1 MSLLEEIQQPIAG
14 NVAEYDKF
22 IAELLRSD
30 NKYVSDICNY
40 ILSTRGKQ
48 MRPLLCMLSA
58 ALHGEICPNTYIG
71 AAVIEMMHTASLI
84 HDDVVDEAYIRR
96 GKPSVHALWQS
107 RTAVLIGDYIMAKTL
122 HEGFNAGINDIL
134 KIITRTIY
142 EISDGEMLQSE
153 QTQSLGMT
161 EEIYMDIIS
170 KKTASLIAASAMS
183 GAMSVDAPAADVER
197 MFSFGMNIGIAFQIK
212 DDILDFEDSKI
223 TGKPSCGDISERK
236 ITMPLLHTI
245 DTASAQQKRHIIAKL
260 SDVRRHPENVDYLR
274 QLVIDS
280 GGLEYAAQRMSEFI
294 VKAQETLS
302 VYPSSPVRRSLELF
316 AQYCVDRDK

>member
-1 MSLLEEIQQPIAG
+1 MSLLEEIQRPITG
-14 NVAEYDKF
+14 NIEEYEKF

-30 NKYVSDICNY
+30 NKYVSDICDY

-58 ALHGEICPNTYIG
+58 ALHGEIGANTYVG

-122 HEGFNAGINDIL
+122 HEGFNAEIYDIL
-134 KIITRTIY
+134 KVVTRTIY
-142 EISDGEMLQSE
+142 EISEGEMLQSE

-161 EEIYMDIIS
+161 EHIYMDIIS
-170 KKTASLIAASAMS
+170 KKTASLIAASAMA
-183 GAMSVDAPAADVER
+183 GAMSVGAPATEVER
-197 MFSFGMNIGIAFQIK
+197 MFAFGMNIGIAFQIK

-223 TGKPSCGDISERK
+223 TGKPSCGDIRERK
-236 ITMPLLHTI
+236 ITMPMLHTLN
-245 DTASAQQKRHIIAKL
+245 TATPQQKKNIISKL
-260 SDVRRHPENVDYLR
+260 SDVRRHPENVTYLR
-274 QLVIDS
+274 QTVIDS
-280 GGLEYAAQRMSEFI
+280 GGLEYAAGRMTEFI
-294 VKAQETLS
+294 VRAQEQLS
-302 VYPSSPVRRSLELF
+302 SYPSSPVRRSLELF
-316 AQYCVDRDK
+316 AQYCVDREK